1 MTTEQYIKKYILP
14 NDTKENQILY
24 YKGELEY
31 DEEYIK
37 EHKQYNTLTTKTQD
51 NEQKLRPMENR
62 STAIQ

>member
-51 NEQKLRPMENR
+51 NE
-62 STAIQ
+62 